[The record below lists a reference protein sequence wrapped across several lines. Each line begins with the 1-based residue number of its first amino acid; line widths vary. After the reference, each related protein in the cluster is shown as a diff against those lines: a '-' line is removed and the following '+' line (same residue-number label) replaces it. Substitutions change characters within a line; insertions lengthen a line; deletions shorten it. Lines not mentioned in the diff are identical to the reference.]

1 MKKLLAIVIAAAAL
15 VHAAFAAQQSTPAP
29 AAKAGPV
36 AAKSCYKKVSVQWD
50 NSSYNDNFDVGG
62 RSGGFGYL
70 RVPCATT
77 AKK

>member
-1 MKKLLAIVIAAAAL
+1 MKKLFAIVIAAVL
-15 VHAAFAAQQSTPAP
+15 VHAAFAAQQPAP
-29 AAKAGPV
+29 AAKSNPV
-36 AAKSCYKKVSVQWD
+36 AGKACYKKVPVQWD